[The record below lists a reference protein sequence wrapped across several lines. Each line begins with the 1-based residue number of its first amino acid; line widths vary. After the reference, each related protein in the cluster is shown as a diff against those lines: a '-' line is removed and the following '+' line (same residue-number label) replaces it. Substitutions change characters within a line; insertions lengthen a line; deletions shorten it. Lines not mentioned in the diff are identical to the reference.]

1 MSTDNVIQFAIPDTL
16 SQRAVLAQI
25 REHLVDLGESPACI
39 DFVLQT
45 MGLIIDHSGMGKATR
60 LDAKDEAE
68 YAESIPLLR
77 DQERFYSGVS
87 GSLIAELVNA
97 YTQIWHLENGG

>member
-1 MSTDNVIQFAIPDTL
+1 MTAKLFSFAVPDTL
-16 SQRAVLAQI
+16 SQRATLAGI

-45 MGLIIDHSGMGKATR
+45 MGLIIDHSGLGKATR

-77 DQERFYSGVS
+77 DQERFYSDVS

-97 YTQIWHLENGG
+97 YAQIWHLENGG